1 MVATAA
7 QATTD
12 AAAPA
17 DGVRPYLWT
26 RERYRRLL
34 DAGILTEDD
43 RVELIDGEIIE
54 MPPQN
59 EPHAV
64 ATGLAQD
71 ALAAAF
77 PEGFHVRVQ
86 LPVALDDRSEPEPDL
101 AVVAGRRRDYLRGH
115 PPTAVLVLEVADST
129 LAYDRRRKASLYAR
143 QGIGEYW
150 IVNLVDD
157 CLEVYRQPGVDQ
169 EQPLGFRYAS
179 LTTLRRSDSISPLA
193 APQTAISISSLLP

>member
-7 QATTD
+7 RATTD
-12 AAAPA
+12 AAARA

-26 RERYRRLL
+26 RQRYYRMIYS
-34 DAGILTEDD
+34 GILTEDD

-150 IVNLVDD
+150 IVNLQERV
-157 CLEVYRQPGVDQ
+157 LEVYREPAADPTAEFGSSYRVRIVVPADG
-169 EQPLGFRYAS
+169 EMA
-179 LTTLRRSDSISPLA
+179 PLA
-193 APQTAISISSLLP
+193 TDRPVKVANLLP